1 MQKKF
6 EIEASNYDEAVEK
19 AVCQLHVAKDK
30 IFVNELEDGK
40 FEALL
45 DISLALEAKKY
56 LENILDNIG
65 VDYNIEVRTLND
77 EQELYV
83 MIDSSENPLLIG
95 IQGRTLDA
103 LQALVKNLIG
113 TFTHD
118 KIVVTVD
125 VGGYKENRKRK
136 LESLASKIAREV
148 AQTKQAVKLKPMS
161 SYERLIIHEKLADS
175 KDVFTESEGEG
186 ENRAIVVKPR
196 K

>member
-161 SYERLIIHEKLADS
+161 AYERLIIHEKLANS

>member
-19 AVCQLHVAKDK
+19 AVSQLHVAKDK

-161 SYERLIIHEKLADS
+161 AYERLIIHEKLANS

-196 K
+196 N

>member
-19 AVCQLHVAKDK
+19 AVSQLHVAKDK

-161 SYERLIIHEKLADS
+161 SYERLIIHEKLANS

-196 K
+196 N

>member
-19 AVCQLHVAKDK
+19 AVSQLHVAKDK

-186 ENRAIVVKPR
+186 ENRAIVVKP
-196 K
+196 KK

>member
-19 AVCQLHVAKDK
+19 AVSQLHVAKDK

-118 KIVVTVD
+118 KIVVIVD

>member
-19 AVCQLHVAKDK
+19 AVSQLHVAKDK